1 MNNKQRQN
9 LGWCPNDAKPKDL
22 VPMISYKWKKGM
34 SLDRTQ
40 KGPNDEKRVEQINEL
55 R

>member
-1 MNNKQRQN
+1 MEKEETTIKP
-9 LGWCPNDAKPKDL
+9 GWCPNDEKAKDH

-40 KGPNDEKRVEQINEL
+40 KAVQMIKTGGTNK
-55 R
+55 